1 MNKKI
6 NIRPLDD
13 RDSSRVTA
21 LILPIQQQEFK
32 VPIGIEDQPDLVG
45 IESYYRP
52 GGGNLWGAFV
62 DEQLVGTI
70 AVKAI
75 GHGAGALR
83 KMFVR
88 QEYRGKEQGIA
99 QQLLNHL
106 LQHCVKENIPDIYL
120 GTVAQMK
127 AAQRFYE
134 RNGFRQIDVAAL
146 PAYYPRV
153 EVDVLFYH
161 LNLNQQR

>member
-1 MNKKI
+1 MNDKI
-6 NIRPLDD
+6 TIRPLDD
-13 RDSSRVTA
+13 GDSSSVTA

-32 VPIGIEDQPDLVG
+32 VPISIEDQPDLVG

-52 GGGNLWGAFV
+52 GGGNLWGAF
-62 DEQLVGTI
+62 DGEQLVGTI
-70 AVKAI
+70 AIKAI

-88 QEYRGKEQGIA
+88 EAYRGKEQGIA
-99 QQLLNHL
+99 QQLLEHL
-106 LQHCVKENIPDIYL
+106 LRHCTTENIRDIYL

-127 AAQRFYE
+127 AAHRFYE
-134 RNGFRQIDVAAL
+134 RNGFRQIDAAAL

-161 LNLNQQR
+161 LNLDQQL